1 MGHVGTS
8 VGEGDFLSGDRQHFL
23 QKANM
28 QIHAQQLKG
37 KGLRAT
43 TLYLGFEQ
51 QIIPGHLSYGIQV
64 RTDVPCISHLH
75 QHSCE
80 EGFLG
85 QERMVP
91 FTTCQICSCA
101 CKKIPGHVLHI
112 RIPYLSLRFRD

>member
-8 VGEGDFLSGDRQHFL
+8 VGEGEFPSEDRQCFL

-28 QIHAQQLKG
+28 QIHAQQPKG

-43 TLYLGFEQ
+43 ALYLGFEQ

-64 RTDVPCISHLH
+64 RTDVPCVPHFH

-85 QERMVP
+85 QKGMAP
-91 FTTCQICSCA
+91 FTTRQICSHD
-101 CKKIPGHVLHI
+101 CKKIPGDTFCIFEFHI
-112 RIPYLSLRFRD
+112 YL

>member
-1 MGHVGTS
+1 MGNVGTS
-8 VGEGDFLSGDRQHFL
+8 VGEGEFPCGDRQHSL

-64 RTDVPCISHLH
+64 RTDVPCIPHFH

-85 QERMVP
+85 QKKMAP
-91 FTTCQICSCA
+91 LTTCQIRSHD
-101 CKKIPGHVLHI
+101 CKKIPVLHI
-112 RIPYLSLRFRD
+112 RVPYQSLRFRD